1 MMALWMG
8 PCVGDRGLNLKKRNK
23 FNVNLREHDVVQLGI
38 AVVPTVV
45 TLDKYNSN
53 FKMTEEGGGSISD
66 QICVTQ
72 FKEVP

>member
-1 MMALWMG
+1 MALWMG

-38 AVVPTVV
+38 GVVPTVV